1 MTRTAT
7 ATAAAT
13 DLCIV
18 VAVCCVWSACCQCE
32 CSALWRRCASRHGV
46 VALVSFIVWG
56 DCRTA
61 AVFCNQ
67 HKAGCEGNIRELAS
81 SHRLEVATLRAD
93 IVRLTSE
100 KSAADTLAAAHLDR
114 VHVRNNAVDAG
125 KDVADLDAAVHRPFT
140 PHDTIVTPPDVTE
153 SGA

>member
-1 MTRTAT
+1 MAFT
-7 ATAAAT
+7 
-13 DLCIV
+13 
-18 VAVCCVWSACCQCE
+18 
-32 CSALWRRCASRHGV
+32 
-46 VALVSFIVWG
+46 VWG

-61 AVFCNQ
+61 AVCGDQ

-114 VHVRNNAVDAG
+114 VHVREQRCG
-125 KDVADLDAAVHRPFT
+125 CWERCGRP
-140 PHDTIVTPPDVTE
+140 
-153 SGA
+153 